1 MTETCRF
8 GYHND
13 KGATMSEDDTTPGTL
28 TDEDIRTVGG
38 TTPKATT
45 RDSDGVDSTDSDGV
59 DSTDSDGVD
68 SADSDGVDSADSD
81 GVDSTDSDGVD
92 STDSD
97 SRDT

>member
-1 MTETCRF
+1 VAAVYLRVPTKPNEEME
-8 GYHND
+8 
-13 KGATMSEDDTTPGTL
+13 MSENETTPGTL
-28 TDEDIRTVGG
+28 SDEDIRTVGG
-38 TTPKATT
+38 STPQATT

-68 SADSDGVDSADSD
+68 STDSD

-97 SRDT
+97 SQDS

>member
-1 MTETCRF
+1 MRDAIDRSDDMNDNGTETR
-8 GYHND
+8 
-13 KGATMSEDDTTPGTL
+13 TL
-28 TDEDIRTVGG
+28 TDDDIRTIGG
-38 TTPKATT
+38 NVPQATT

-68 SADSDGVDSADSD
+68 STDSD

-97 SRDT
+97 SRDN

>member
-1 MTETCRF
+1 MAVFPAVYLRGNRQIRNETRELM
-8 GYHND
+8 D
-13 KGATMSEDDTTPGTL
+13 EATVETL
-28 TDEDIRTVGG
+28 KDEDIHTTGG

-68 SADSDGVDSADSD
+68 S
-81 GVDSTDSDGVD
+81 TDSDGVD

-97 SRDT
+97 SRDS